1 MRGGHGDAAK
11 RQVADVASSRGVGNG
26 VPDKF
31 ADYARFDDM
40 FGASRIFTDGTA
52 RQRKKETEMYV
63 KDVMERRVYG
73 YTHDLRMHGEPLLRI
88 PVGAPLD
95 EQPSSRGKENPSARE
110 DDRKRRDL
118 EGPESKANGGRKKA
132 RMSPGAGA
140 FAQGAGVKPSPR
152 AGAGFGVGRGRHSD
166 VNGITASLFEREDW
180 ETDPLWAAMEEAV
193 AKGGLGS
200 LEEVPLP
207 GSAMRAT
214 ALAPHPTNFDG
225 DFMQRSRFEEI
236 EVRPANPA
244 APDDARSIA
253 RVLPP
258 RAQTVSQPAAH
269 SGSRYGQFFP
279 PAMMKLPLARD
290 ALTFAAPPPPHQER
304 IHNLENSLALA
315 RAAEGAERHAP
326 GSLPVS
332 QTVVDAGAAVGGRGA
347 RGEFGSDRGSGGKSP
362 QSPSPHDRGPMNPS
376 RSSDL
381 VCDAATGRI
390 GSGGGSGDGARHAG
404 GGGGGR
410 RSNSFTSTPGPK
422 HHRAGSVMLTESH
435 PTHTAGGAFI
445 DEDARAL
452 AMEYER
458 LREDRD
464 ANRREHELLR
474 TEFEHAKSQTALLR
488 ESNRNYEARVEQ
500 LERLVRE
507 CNAQTSSLRSQL
519 AELTARTGGP
529 GGSQGGALWVPPAP
543 VAITAGVSRGSGDP
557 NSAGAT
563 PRVPTPRVN
572 LEVNHAAQTRARTHG
587 DGRGDPGSLKRVGS
601 CFMSGTAAAAAAR
614 SAPSRPLAQVSPD
627 SSAGEFDG
635 VGNLHSGAR

>member
-95 EQPSSRGKENPSARE
+95 EQPSSRGKENPAARE

-118 EGPESKANGGRKKA
+118 EGPESKATGGRKKA

-193 AKGGLGS
+193 ANGGVGS
-200 LEEVPLP
+200 LEELPLP
-207 GSAMRAT
+207 GSALRAT

-225 DFMQRSRFEEI
+225 EFMQRSRLEEI

-258 RAQTVSQPAAH
+258 RGKPYPTCC
-269 SGSRYGQFFP
+269 GSLRLGLRPVFP
-279 PAMMKLPLARD
+279 ARD
-290 ALTFAAPPPPHQER
+290 ETPP
-304 IHNLENSLALA
+304 
-315 RAAEGAERHAP
+315 
-326 GSLPVS
+326 
-332 QTVVDAGAAVGGRGA
+332 GA
-347 RGEFGSDRGSGGKSP
+347 R
-362 QSPSPHDRGPMNPS
+362 
-376 RSSDL
+376 
-381 VCDAATGRI
+381 
-390 GSGGGSGDGARHAG
+390 
-404 GGGGGR
+404 
-410 RSNSFTSTPGPK
+410 
-422 HHRAGSVMLTESH
+422 
-435 PTHTAGGAFI
+435 
-445 DEDARAL
+445 
-452 AMEYER
+452 
-458 LREDRD
+458 
-464 ANRREHELLR
+464 
-474 TEFEHAKSQTALLR
+474 
-488 ESNRNYEARVEQ
+488 
-500 LERLVRE
+500 
-507 CNAQTSSLRSQL
+507 
-519 AELTARTGGP
+519 
-529 GGSQGGALWVPPAP
+529 
-543 VAITAGVSRGSGDP
+543 
-557 NSAGAT
+557 
-563 PRVPTPRVN
+563 
-572 LEVNHAAQTRARTHG
+572 
-587 DGRGDPGSLKRVGS
+587 
-601 CFMSGTAAAAAAR
+601 
-614 SAPSRPLAQVSPD
+614 
-627 SSAGEFDG
+627 
-635 VGNLHSGAR
+635 

>member
-95 EQPSSRGKENPSARE
+95 EQPSSRGKENPVARE

-118 EGPESKANGGRKKA
+118 EGPESKATGGRKKA

-193 AKGGLGS
+193 ANGGVGS
-200 LEEVPLP
+200 LEELPLP

-225 DFMQRSRFEEI
+225 EFMQRSRFEEI
-236 EVRPANPA
+236 E
-244 APDDARSIA
+244 
-253 RVLPP
+253 
-258 RAQTVSQPAAH
+258 
-269 SGSRYGQFFP
+269 
-279 PAMMKLPLARD
+279 
-290 ALTFAAPPPPHQER
+290 ER

-315 RAAEGAERHAP
+315 RAAAGTERHAP

-332 QTVVDAGAAVGGRGA
+332 QTAADAAAAAGGERA

-362 QSPSPHDRGPMNPS
+362 QSPSPHNWAPMNPS

-381 VCDAATGRI
+381 ICDAATGRI

-404 GGGGGR
+404 GGGGGGR

-422 HHRAGSVMLTESH
+422 HRVGSVMLTESH
-435 PTHTAGGAFI
+435 PTHTTGGAFI

-519 AELTARTGGP
+519 AEFTAAGGL
-529 GGSQGGALWVPPAP
+529 GGSQAGGWVPPAP
-543 VAITAGVSRGSGDP
+543 ITTVKATSRSRGSGDP

-572 LEVNHAAQTRARTHG
+572 FEVNHINTQTQAQNN
-587 DGRGDPGSLKRVGS
+587 PGQLKRVGS

-614 SAPSRPLAQVSPD
+614 SVSLRPSLAQVSPD

-635 VGNLHSGAR
+635 VGHLHVGAR

>member
-95 EQPSSRGKENPSARE
+95 EQPSSRGKENPAARE

-118 EGPESKANGGRKKA
+118 EGPESKATGGRKKA

-193 AKGGLGS
+193 ANGGVGS
-200 LEEVPLP
+200 LEELPLP

-214 ALAPHPTNFDG
+214 ALAPHPNNFDG
-225 DFMQRSRFEEI
+225 EFMQRSRFEEI

-253 RVLPP
+253 RVLPS

-269 SGSRYGQFFP
+269 CGSGYGQFFP
-279 PAMMKLPLARD
+279 PAMKLPPARADLRRPSPRRIRNASTTWRTVWRSLARPRARSD
-290 ALTFAAPPPPHQER
+290 TPRARFPSARPRRTRRLRRMAGER
-304 IHNLENSLALA
+304 
-315 RAAEGAERHAP
+315 
-326 GSLPVS
+326 
-332 QTVVDAGAAVGGRGA
+332 
-347 RGEFGSDRGSGGKSP
+347 
-362 QSPSPHDRGPMNPS
+362 
-376 RSSDL
+376 
-381 VCDAATGRI
+381 
-390 GSGGGSGDGARHAG
+390 GGSSAPIAAAAGRAR
-404 GGGGGR
+404 
-410 RSNSFTSTPGPK
+410 
-422 HHRAGSVMLTESH
+422 
-435 PTHTAGGAFI
+435 
-445 DEDARAL
+445 
-452 AMEYER
+452 
-458 LREDRD
+458 
-464 ANRREHELLR
+464 
-474 TEFEHAKSQTALLR
+474 
-488 ESNRNYEARVEQ
+488 
-500 LERLVRE
+500 
-507 CNAQTSSLRSQL
+507 
-519 AELTARTGGP
+519 
-529 GGSQGGALWVPPAP
+529 
-543 VAITAGVSRGSGDP
+543 SR
-557 NSAGAT
+557 
-563 PRVPTPRVN
+563 
-572 LEVNHAAQTRARTHG
+572 RARTT
-587 DGRGDPGSLKRVGS
+587 GRR
-601 CFMSGTAAAAAAR
+601 
-614 SAPSRPLAQVSPD
+614 
-627 SSAGEFDG
+627 
-635 VGNLHSGAR
+635 

>member
-279 PAMMKLPLARD
+279 PAMMKLPLARAD
-290 ALTFAAPPPPHQER
+290 LR
-304 IHNLENSLALA
+304 
-315 RAAEGAERHAP
+315 R
-326 GSLPVS
+326 
-332 QTVVDAGAAVGGRGA
+332 
-347 RGEFGSDRGSGGKSP
+347 
-362 QSPSPHDRGPMNPS
+362 PSP
-376 RSSDL
+376 
-381 VCDAATGRI
+381 AASHRN
-390 GSGGGSGDGARHAG
+390 A
-404 GGGGGR
+404 
-410 RSNSFTSTPGPK
+410 ST
-422 HHRAGSVMLTESH
+422 TW
-435 PTHTAGGAFI
+435 
-445 DEDARAL
+445 
-452 AMEYER
+452 
-458 LREDRD
+458 
-464 ANRREHELLR
+464 R
-474 TEFEHAKSQTALLR
+474 T
-488 ESNRNYEARVEQ
+488 V
-500 LERLVRE
+500 
-507 CNAQTSSLRSQL
+507 
-519 AELTARTGGP
+519 
-529 GGSQGGALWVPPAP
+529 
-543 VAITAGVSRGSGDP
+543 
-557 NSAGAT
+557 
-563 PRVPTPRVN
+563 
-572 LEVNHAAQTRARTHG
+572 
-587 DGRGDPGSLKRVGS
+587 
-601 CFMSGTAAAAAAR
+601 
-614 SAPSRPLAQVSPD
+614 
-627 SSAGEFDG
+627 
-635 VGNLHSGAR
+635 

>member
-95 EQPSSRGKENPSARE
+95 EQPSSRGKENPVARE

-118 EGPESKANGGRKKA
+118 EGPESKATGGRKKA

-193 AKGGLGS
+193 ANGGVGS
-200 LEEVPLP
+200 LEELPLP

-225 DFMQRSRFEEI
+225 EFMQRSRFEEI
-236 EVRPANPA
+236 EVRPAKPA

-253 RVLPP
+253 RVLPS

-269 SGSRYGQFFP
+269 CGSGYGQFFP
-279 PAMMKLPLARD
+279 PAMKLP
-290 ALTFAAPPPPHQER
+290 H
-304 IHNLENSLALA
+304 A
-315 RAAEGAERHAP
+315 RADLRRTSPAASGTHPQPGEQSGARARGRGHGAP
-326 GSLPVS
+326 RPGLASRQP
-332 QTVVDAGAAVGGRGA
+332 DRGGR
-347 RGEFGSDRGSGGKSP
+347 
-362 QSPSPHDRGPMNPS
+362 
-376 RSSDL
+376 
-381 VCDAATGRI
+381 
-390 GSGGGSGDGARHAG
+390 G
-404 GGGGGR
+404 GGGGWRASEGRVRLRSRQRREEPAVAEPAQLGADEPVAVLGSHMRRRDRSDRVGRWIGR
-410 RSNSFTSTPGPK
+410 RRETRGRGGRGWPPIQLV
-422 HHRAGSVMLTESH
+422 HVDPRAQAPRG
-435 PTHTAGGAFI
+435 I
-445 DEDARAL
+445 
-452 AMEYER
+452 
-458 LREDRD
+458 RD
-464 ANRREHELLR
+464 ADR
-474 TEFEHAKSQTALLR
+474 
-488 ESNRNYEARVEQ
+488 
-500 LERLVRE
+500 
-507 CNAQTSSLRSQL
+507 
-519 AELTARTGGP
+519 
-529 GGSQGGALWVPPAP
+529 VPPDAHD
-543 VAITAGVSRGSGDP
+543 RR
-557 NSAGAT
+557 
-563 PRVPTPRVN
+563 RVHR
-572 LEVNHAAQTRARTHG
+572 
-587 DGRGDPGSLKRVGS
+587 
-601 CFMSGTAAAAAAR
+601 
-614 SAPSRPLAQVSPD
+614 
-627 SSAGEFDG
+627 
-635 VGNLHSGAR
+635 